1 MSLKYNSP
9 WIKVLN
15 KRNILKIVHENR
27 PVSRSKI
34 SEITGLTPSSVTRI
48 TKELIDEG
56 FVQEIGSEGKNSPGR
71 RRILLDIKNE
81 VFISLVFDVGVNVT
95 TYGLGY
101 FDGTVVLG
109 GSFETPKMPEE
120 FFAKVGE
127 IYEKYSASKKVSR
140 VSFSVPGMVNME
152 ENRILM
158 APNLGWRDVSIG
170 KFLQLDVPILADNEA
185 NLSVF
190 AEKYHSAD
198 MKEVKEAVF
207 IVVREG
213 VGTGVLI
220 DGKLYRGPTYTA
232 GEAGHMTVDMNSN
245 RRCHCLN
252 KGCWEFY
259 ASINWAIEHYDG
271 KLEGKNAI
279 ERFAALKKKD
289 SRKVLE
295 KLAQNIAIGIVNIA
309 NILNPQIVILGGEV
323 QDLGEYFYKIIEE
336 EVKDRA
342 LKDAANGL
350 KIRPSIFRTIS
361 SNLVGAAVLAV
372 DNIIE
377 NVT

>member
-1 MSLKYNSP
+1 MKYNSP

-27 PVSRSKI
+27 PVSRSEI

-48 TKELIDEG
+48 TKELIEEG

-81 VFISLVFDVGVNVT
+81 AFLSLVFDVGVNVT

-101 FDGTVVLG
+101 FDGTVSLG
-109 GSFETPKMPEE
+109 GSFETPRAPEK
-120 FFAKVGE
+120 FFMKVRE
-127 IYEKYSASKKVSR
+127 IFEKYSLDNKISR
-140 VSFSVPGMVNME
+140 VSLSVPGMVNME

-158 APNLGWRDVSIG
+158 APNLGWRDVSINEL
-170 KFLQLDVPILADNEA
+170 LQLDVPILADNEA
-185 NLSVF
+185 NLSVL

-198 MKEVKEAVF
+198 MKDVKEAVF

-232 GEAGHMTVDMNSN
+232 GEAGHMTVDMHSN
-245 RRCHCLN
+245 RRCHCSN

-259 ASINWAIEHYDG
+259 ASINWAIEHYEG
-271 KLEGKNAI
+271 KLDGKNAI
-279 ERFAALKKKD
+279 EKFAALKKRED

-295 KLAQNIAIGIVNIA
+295 KLAQNIAIGIVNIV
-309 NILNPQIVILGGEV
+309 NILNPEIVILGGEV
-323 QDLGEYFYKIIEE
+323 QDLGEYFYRIIQE
-336 EVKDRA
+336 EVKRRA
-342 LKDAANGL
+342 LKDAAKQL
-350 KIRPSIFRTIS
+350 KIRPSIFGTIS

-372 DNIIE
+372 ENIIE
-377 NVT
+377 NVK